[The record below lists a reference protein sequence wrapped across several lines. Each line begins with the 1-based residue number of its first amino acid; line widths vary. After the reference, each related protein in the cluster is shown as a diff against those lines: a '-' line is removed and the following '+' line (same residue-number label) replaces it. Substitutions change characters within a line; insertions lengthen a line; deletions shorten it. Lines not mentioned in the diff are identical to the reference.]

1 MKPLPDPARSLAGC
15 PEVIFIVYCL
25 PADAEGRGYAD
36 WLYRVDMPFFNAI
49 PGVHHYA
56 NWRIADVLRGER
68 PLWDWF
74 DFQGLVSG
82 TALESV
88 WFNPDLD
95 EFRANWV
102 KLWGYGH
109 ADPPPVLRHAY
120 LMRSMTARPPDR
132 PWSEALLAGGQGDA
146 PTLAPGSAGFTW
158 QIHTTLHKH
167 FIGRDPTRPW
177 QTPSDAFNPLGLDW
191 IVCLAPDASLP
202 DEARCAARVTVVAAP
217 DQGPII

>member
-146 PTLAPGSAGFTW
+146 PTLA
-158 QIHTTLHKH
+158 
-167 FIGRDPTRPW
+167 RDPLGSRGRSIPRFTNTSSVAIRRGPGRRRATHSIRWGWTGLPALHRTR
-177 QTPSDAFNPLGLDW
+177 AFPTK
-191 IVCLAPDASLP
+191 P
-202 DEARCAARVTVVAAP
+202 AAP
-217 DQGPII
+217 RG